1 MKIFLIGFMGC
12 GKTTMGK
19 KLAAKL
25 GYAFYD
31 LDHQIEAEMGQ
42 TIATYFSAHGESA
55 FRELENTKIKAFD
68 YPEHAVI
75 ATGGGTP
82 CYFDNIDWM
91 NAHGLTIYISMPA
104 QALAKRLE
112 NGKAKRPLLKGLD
125 TPGLIRFIEQK
136 LDERNPFYNQAQ
148 LIVSGIGLNAVLL
161 SDRIAAVSP
170 LL

>member
-25 GYAFYD
+25 GFPFFD
-31 LDHQIEAEMGQ
+31 LDHQIEAELGQ
-42 TIATYFSAHGESA
+42 TIATYFTEHGESA
-55 FRELENTKIKAFD
+55 FRQLENTKIKAFD
-68 YPEHAVI
+68 YPNHAVI

-91 NAHGLTIYISMPA
+91 NANGLTVYINMPA
-104 QALAKRLE
+104 KALAKRLE
-112 NGKAKRPLLKGLD
+112 KGKARRPLLKGLD

-136 LDERNPFYNQAQ
+136 LEERNSFYTQAQ
-148 LIVSGIGLNAVLL
+148 LIVPGVGLNAEVLKEQIIGLN
-161 SDRIAAVSP
+161 P